1 MERTCQPGPRRASVS
16 PPRPC
21 LHVDTST
28 TCRVSPALR
37 SLYTAAWELA
47 AARVRCGAPLLHRH
61 WLAGPRIRSGCR
73 RSGRP
78 RRLVRCADLNVPAT
92 GCFGRLRLGFATN
105 NQRCPHVYM
114 STRSVST
121 YRHPDRLPRGVR
133 PSGGRSWRRL
143 HTRSALPPAR
153 SRRRHTDVSACR
165 HVGPAEIPRGES
177 GGSDRRGHA
186 GDGL

>member
-1 MERTCQPGPRRASVS
+1 M
-16 PPRPC
+16 
-21 LHVDTST
+21 
-28 TCRVSPALR
+28 SPALR
-37 SLYTAAWELA
+37 SLSTAAWDLA

-61 WLAGPRIRSGCR
+61 SLAGPRIRSGCR

-92 GCFGRLRLGFATN
+92 GCLGRLRRGFATN
-105 NQRCPHVYM
+105 NQRRPHVYM

-165 HVGPAEIPRGES
+165 HVGPAKRSLTVRVAVRIVVAMRVMGCRDVCMSTRVQVGKTTLRQAVRLCPRME
-177 GGSDRRGHA
+177 A
-186 GDGL
+186 G